1 MTKVSSNFSS
11 SLASIFVITYM
22 YEADLF
28 QSCYLMMGVKKDYP
42 PCVYCLIDRMC
53 VVVHNAAVNK
63 IKDLLFISA
72 EKKRKLTL

>member
-11 SLASIFVITYM
+11 SLASIFVVTYM

-28 QSCYLMMGVKKDYP
+28 QTCYLMMGVRKDYP
-42 PCVYCLIDRMC
+42 PCVYCLIDRTC
-53 VVVHNAAVNK
+53 VVVHNTPVNQ

-72 EKKRKLTL
+72 EKKKENSL